1 MSINQSSLNTDT
13 HDEVLVYFVDYG
25 FEREISRGKIFE
37 IPPEFVSVLPFQAI
51 RCALHNVRTKDAD
64 AGWAEEAG
72 DLLFELGAGNGEV
85 DLMNMGGGGEEI
97 DGEKVFSVSVR
108 GGRFEHELVRRGKG
122 HI

>member
-1 MSINQSSLNTDT
+1 MKDT
-13 HDEVLVYFVDYG
+13 
-25 FEREISRGKIFE
+25 
-37 IPPEFVSVLPFQAI
+37 
-51 RCALHNVRTKDAD
+51 D

-72 DLLFELGAGNGEV
+72 DLLFELGTGNSEV

-108 GGRFEHELVRRGKG
+108 GGRFEHELVRRGKI